1 MLEFPAYVSVVF
13 ILTTFATIAF
23 LLQAARAAGLQ
34 RLPSRILI
42 FLLAVWIF
50 FQAALAASGFYINTS
65 VLPPRPLIF
74 GVLPTLLLI
83 AAYFL
88 FFRRSFIEKLP
99 LSLLTLLHVVRIPVE
114 LVLAWLAAAGTVP
127 EIMTFHGRNFDIV
140 SGILAPIVYYFAG
153 REGRVNRTVLIA
165 YNILGLLLLANIVTI
180 AVLSLQTPF
189 QQFGL
194 DQPNRAVLH
203 LPYIWL
209 PTIVVP
215 AVLFAHLATLWQIFF
230 CKPTLSKA

>member
-1 MLEFPAYVSVVF
+1 MLEVPAYVSVVF
-13 ILTTFATIAF
+13 ILTTFATIAS

-42 FLLAVWIF
+42 FLLIVWIF

-65 VLPPRPLIF
+65 VLPPRLLIF

-99 LSLLTLLHVVRIPVE
+99 LSLLTLLHTVRIPVE
-114 LVLAWLAAAGTVP
+114 LVLAWLAAAGMVP
-127 EIMTFHGRNFDIV
+127 EIMTYHGCNFDIV

-153 REGRVNRTVLIA
+153 RKGRVNRTVLIA

-203 LPYIWL
+203 FPYIWL

-215 AVLFAHLATLWQIFF
+215 AVMFAHLASLWQIFF